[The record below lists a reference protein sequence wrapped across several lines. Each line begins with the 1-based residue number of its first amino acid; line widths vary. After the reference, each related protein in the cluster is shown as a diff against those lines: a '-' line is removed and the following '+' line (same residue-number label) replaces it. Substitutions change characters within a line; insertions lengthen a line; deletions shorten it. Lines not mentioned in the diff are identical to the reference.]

1 MQFVDYLA
9 DHASTGNADGGT
21 GDGEVPGRSD
31 LQAGKSGPGLMR
43 RLRIGSWPI
52 VLGIAV
58 LVAGGM
64 AATLLL
70 TRQARYAACPDAIPW
85 DIARDRP
92 GDVLV
97 IRGEVVRGSIDEESG
112 TVVLDLGG
120 DAPEPG
126 ELSVVVADPSEAG
139 FPGDL
144 ASRYVDRVVCVRGVI
159 AEFEGAAIVVPSDPS
174 DIWVE

>member
-1 MQFVDYLA
+1 
-9 DHASTGNADGGT
+9 
-21 GDGEVPGRSD
+21 VPGRSD